1 MRLAS
6 KTAASILMLL
16 ALSSGSILSAQDTA
30 AIRLKPASVIGPVKP
45 VNGTGQAP
53 LIGYSTDMFHYLG
66 EAGIP
71 YVRTHDVGGAFG
83 RNLYFDIPNL
93 FRDFDADETDPS
105 NYDFTFTDIYVKA
118 LVDNGVEPFFRLGVT
133 IENES
138 EIRAYRV
145 FPPKDFAKWARICEH
160 VIRHYN
166 EGWADGF
173 HFNIRNWEIWNE
185 PDNHQDIVQ
194 NDMWKGTWEQ
204 YMELYKVAAGHLKSC
219 FPELN
224 IGGYG
229 SCGFYAVTG
238 KHVPGANSSPRHE
251 YFMDCFH
258 SFLDFVRDNSLPL
271 DFFSMHSYA
280 APDQALRQICYAR
293 HYLDSCGFKDTRI
306 SFNEWLPTPSR
317 EMTGTTRQAALIA
330 AELIGLQNGPV
341 DDAEIY
347 DARCQAP
354 GTYSPL
360 FNAVTLKPFQ
370 AYYGFMMFNELR
382 RLGNQIVLEGIPD
395 TLYATAAA
403 SEDKS
408 ECAVMMA
415 NISKEAV
422 PFRIKAKGYEIR
434 EVLAIDKDH
443 TYEAIGLPD
452 AIKEETVLLI
462 RLSR

>member
-30 AIRLKPASVIGPVKP
+30 AIRLKPASVIGLVKP

-173 HFNIRNWEIWNE
+173 HYGIKNWEIWNE
-185 PDNHQDIVQ
+185 PENHQDIEL
-194 NDMWKGTWEQ
+194 NDMWKGTWQE
-204 YMELYKVAAGHLKSC
+204 YMDLYKAASSHLKST

-238 KHVPGANSSPRHE
+238 KHVPGANSTMRHD

-258 SFLDFVRDNSLPL
+258 QFLDFVKENSLPL

-280 APDQALRQICYAR
+280 SPDQALTQIGYCR
-293 HYLDSCGFKDTRI
+293 SYLDSCGFKDTKI
-306 SFNEWLPTPSR
+306 SFNEWLPQPSKKKL
-317 EMTGTTRQAALIA
+317 GTAEQAAMIG

-341 DDAEIY
+341 DNAEIY
-347 DARCQAP
+347 DARCSAP
-354 GTYSPL
+354 SDYSPL
-360 FNAVTLKPFQ
+360 FNAMTLEPFK
-370 AYYGFMMFNELR
+370 AYYDYMMFNELR
-382 RLGNQIVLEGIPD
+382 KLGTQVELEGVPQ
-395 TLYATAAA
+395 TLYATAATN
-403 SEDKS
+403 EDKS
-408 ECAVMMA
+408 ACAIMMA
-415 NISKEAV
+415 NISKETV
-422 PFRIKAKGYEIR
+422 PFKIKAKGYTVQ
-434 EVLAIDKDH
+434 EVLVIDDTR
-443 TYEAIGLPD
+443 TYEPTALP
-452 AIKEETVLLI
+452 ASIASATVLLI
-462 RLSR
+462 KLSK